1 MLANHVFWRLMLFY
15 THLLLLLQPSVLWL
29 SIVTFNN
36 DAKPPPK
43 WILREFD
50 VSRIRPRVGG
60 LPHLETFTR
69 QNFGCRM
76 SEVRCRI
83 SDVGCQ
89 ISDVGCRMSNLGC
102 RMSDVESRMPD
113 FGCQMRDVGCRMS
126 NVGCRMSDVECR
138 ISDVECQMSNL
149 GRPMSD
155 GTYKLPYDCTKYPKT
170 MTAHKTEILNM
181 LPYCKNSVFWLAT
194 GVSRMGILRTREDQL
209 SSFYEI

>member
-1 MLANHVFWRLMLFY
+1 MRQSLTAKVNFARIWCITNPTPGRR
-15 THLLLLLQPSVLWL
+15 
-29 SIVTFNN
+29 VTPPWNVYM
-36 DAKPPPK
+36 AKF
-43 WILREFD
+43 RM
-50 VSRIRPRVGG
+50 SNVGSQMSN
-60 LPHLETFTR
+60 L
-69 QNFGCRM
+69 GCRM
-76 SEVRCRI
+76 SDVRSRM
-83 SDVGCQ
+83 
-89 ISDVGCRMSNLGC
+89 SDVGCRMSNLGC

-113 FGCQMRDVGCRMS
+113 FGCQMWDVGCRMS

-138 ISDVECQMSNL
+138 ISDVECRMSNL

-155 GTYKLPYDCTKYPKT
+155 GTYKWPYDCTKYPKT